1 LHFQCLKILVIGSN
15 NSKESLLHIIGF
27 RVWGK
32 TQNSFSSITE
42 IEAQTKKKSDS
53 LSGIFIAGISKATY
67 SIMQER
73 LSVVFAALEGCN
85 TNTDFTIPSQNG
97 TVFNKPQY
105 SKLEFLLQ

>member
-1 LHFQCLKILVIGSN
+1 MIYQLIN
-15 NSKESLLHIIGF
+15 
-27 RVWGK
+27 
-32 TQNSFSSITE
+32 ITASTF
-42 IEAQTKKKSDS
+42 ITQTKKKSDS

-85 TNTDFTIPSQNG
+85 TDTDFTIPSQNG

-105 SKLEFLLQ
+105 SKLICTSSIRFLK